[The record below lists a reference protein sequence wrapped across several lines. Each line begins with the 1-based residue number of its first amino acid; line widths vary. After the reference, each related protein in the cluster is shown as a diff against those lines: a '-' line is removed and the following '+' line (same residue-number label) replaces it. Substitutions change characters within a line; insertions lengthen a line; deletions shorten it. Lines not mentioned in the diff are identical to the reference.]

1 MLENATAFERK
12 HARKN
17 RSKRFQRIKTDLLS
31 APVHLCLERADLI
44 TTFFRRFNDRKES
57 VIVQKA
63 KALRY
68 LLQHKSVCIFADEL
82 IAGNVGRH
90 RKSALIQPELAG
102 VFGCQEIL
110 WIDKRKTTPFQIPW
124 KERFTLIFK
133 IVPYWVFRN
142 MIFRAFYPRIRQFLH
157 FALDQLNAT
166 YYLINE
172 AGGIGHFLPD
182 YPKMISQG
190 VNGYLKSLEGKS
202 ADLHSAA
209 RIACEGLV
217 DFADRLAREADRLAA
232 LETDPKRSA
241 ELHSIARICHKVPRQ
256 PAETLH
262 EALQSLWLTHLAI
275 CLEGINSAVS
285 FGRMDQYLYPFYR
298 RDIES
303 GRLIPAQAKELLL
316 CFCAKTTEH
325 VFLLTENL
333 SKYHGGYLV
342 VQAAIVG
349 GTDREGHDAVNDLT
363 YLLLDVMEESGLR
376 DPNFQARL
384 HRNSPAEYVK
394 RAAEVVKQGR
404 GVPAFFNDET
414 IVASLVDHGYP
425 VSDARDYGI
434 VGCVE
439 QAIPGKSFLSTDAAL
454 FNLPICLE
462 LALNQGRR
470 WNSRHR
476 TGASTP
482 DPSTF
487 TDIEMVM
494 DAFKLQVQS
503 VVARMIKDLQ
513 TMERGNRDFHPTPLS
528 SMLVEGCLA
537 SGRDV
542 TAGGAIYNSS
552 GIQGVGV
559 ADTADALA
567 AIEEA
572 VFRRGRI
579 TMGELC
585 RALKNNFT
593 GDPKIRAE
601 LMKAPKFGNNYQRP
615 DDIAAEVVR
624 IFHDA
629 LAVHANTRGGP
640 YVPGFYSSTSH
651 VAFGDKTGAL
661 ASGRKAG
668 QPFAAS
674 MGAVNGCDR
683 LGPTA
688 LLNSVAHIDAA
699 LAANGYA
706 VNLRFDPNTLAGP
719 GGEEILPALVKGFF
733 DSGGM
738 EVQFNILDPQQLQ
751 DARQNPG
758 KYPELV
764 VRVAGYCAYFD
775 DLPDGVKKEI
785 ISRTR
790 QSQN

>member
-1 MLENATAFERK
+1 MLEKATAFERK
-12 HARKN
+12 QN
-17 RSKRFQRIKTDLLS
+17 REKRSLRFQRIKAELLS

-44 TTFFRRFNDRKES
+44 TTYSRRINDRKEPL
-57 VIVQKA
+57 IVQKA

-68 LLQHKSVCIFADEL
+68 LLQNKSVRIFADEL

-90 RKSALIQPELAG
+90 RKSALIQPELSG
-102 VFGCQEIL
+102 VYGCQEIL
-110 WIDKRKTTPFQIPW
+110 WIDKRKTTPFQMPW
-124 KERFTLIFK
+124 KERLTLILK
-133 IVPYWVFRN
+133 IVSYWLFRN
-142 MIFRAFYPRIRQFLH
+142 MIFRAFYPRIRHFLR
-157 FALDQLNAT
+157 FVLDQLNAT

-172 AGGIGHFLPD
+172 AGGIGHFLPN
-182 YPKMISQG
+182 YPQMINQG
-190 VNGYLKSLEGKS
+190 VNGYLKSFEGQS
-202 ADLHSAA
+202 ADLHTAA

-217 DFADRLAREADRLAA
+217 DFADRLALEAEHLAA

-241 ELHSIARICHKVPRQ
+241 ELHTIARICHKVPRQ
-256 PAETLH
+256 PAETLP
-262 EALQSLWLTHLAI
+262 EALQSLWLTHLAV
-275 CLEGINSAVS
+275 CLEGINSAIS

-303 GRLIPAQAKELLL
+303 GRLTPEQAKELLL

-333 SKYHGGYLV
+333 SKYHGGFLV

-376 DPNFQARL
+376 DPNFQVRL

-394 RAAEVVKQGR
+394 RATEVVKQGR

-414 IVASLVDHGYP
+414 VVASLVDHGYP
-425 VSDARDYGI
+425 IAEARDYGI

-454 FNLPICLE
+454 FNLPICIE

-470 WNSRHR
+470 WSSQHR
-476 TGASTP
+476 TGAATP
-482 DPSTF
+482 EPSTF
-487 TDIEMVM
+487 TDIEMVI
-494 DAFKLQVQS
+494 DAFKLQVQTM
-503 VVARMIKDLQ
+503 VGRMIKDLQ
-513 TMERGNRDFHPTPLS
+513 IMEKGNRDFHPTPLS
-528 SMLVEGCLA
+528 SMLVEGCLQ
-537 SGRDV
+537 SGCDV

-567 AIEEA
+567 AIEEG
-572 VFRRGRI
+572 VFRRGRF

-585 RALKNNFT
+585 RALGDNFR
-593 GDPKIRAE
+593 GDPRIRAE
-601 LMKAPKFGNNYQRP
+601 LMKAPKFGNDHQRP
-615 DDIAAEVVR
+615 DEMAARVVR

-629 LAVHANTRGGP
+629 LAGHTNTRGGA
-640 YVPGFYSSTSH
+640 YLPGFYSSTSH
-651 VAFGDKTGAL
+651 VAFGEKTGAL
-661 ASGRKAG
+661 PSGRKAG
-668 QPFAAS
+668 RPFAAS
-674 MGAVNGCDR
+674 MGAVNGSDR

-688 LLNSVAHIDAA
+688 LLNSVAHLDAA

-706 VNLRFDPNTLAGP
+706 LNLRFDPNTLAGP
-719 GGEEILPALVKGFF
+719 GGEEILPSLVTGFF

-738 EVQFNILDPQQLQ
+738 EVQFNILDPLQLQ
-751 DARQNPG
+751 DARNHPG
-758 KYPELV
+758 KYPDLV

-775 DLPDGVKKEI
+775 DLPDVVKKEV

-790 QSQN
+790 QMQ